1 MGYIVVAL
9 VSFLIGY
16 ALCFK
21 WFRKDIIEGKPIVFG
36 EGVYIATKK
45 KVES

>member
-1 MGYIVVAL
+1 MSYIVVAL

-21 WFRKDIIEGKPIVFG
+21 WLRKDIIEGKPIVFSKC
-36 EGVYIATKK
+36 VYIATKK